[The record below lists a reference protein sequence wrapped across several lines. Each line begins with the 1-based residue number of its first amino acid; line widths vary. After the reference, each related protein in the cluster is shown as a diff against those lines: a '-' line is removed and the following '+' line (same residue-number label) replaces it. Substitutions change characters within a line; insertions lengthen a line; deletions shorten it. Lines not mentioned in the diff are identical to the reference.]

1 MSSDARKP
9 TAPAHPVGIK
19 DIARALGISTGTVDR
34 ALHAKPGVNA
44 MTRARVLSMAESLGY
59 RPNLAA
65 RYLKSRKQLRVS
77 VHLPREIAL
86 FWDSLRE
93 GIRQAAAPFA
103 PALHVDFRSYPS
115 LGEGDIPLFEEALH
129 EGTNG
134 LIIAPGNPAALKPY
148 IRKAARKDI
157 PVICVTTDAPDTP
170 RLTSVSAD
178 PFTVGAVAG
187 ELLARFQPG
196 GGKVAFFT
204 GWLSMQDHADK
215 LRGFESSLATAGGA
229 LALGPV
235 VEAHDDEREAHRRAL
250 AVLRAHPDLTSIYV
264 STVNSLPVLR
274 AAEQEG
280 RLPGLIVVTTDL
292 FPELV
297 DRIRAG
303 TIAATV
309 YQRPLSQGRMALQAL
324 YQFLLNGVCP
334 SARMHVVPHLVMRSN
349 LDLFLERLPVDL
361 EVSPSPNA
369 GDRIMSRRLDIT
381 NQGGRGAPP
390 RPRRPI
396 GPRQRV

>member
-1 MSSDARKP
+1 MSPARKP
-9 TAPAHPVGIK
+9 APPAHPVGIK

-34 ALHAKPGVNA
+34 ALHGKPGVNA
-44 MTRARVLSMAESLGY
+44 LTRARVLSTAQSLGY

-65 RYLKSRKQLRVS
+65 RYLKSRKQLRIS

-86 FWDSLRE
+86 FWDTLRE

-103 PALHVDFRSYPS
+103 PALHVDFRSYPR
-115 LGEGDIPLFEEALH
+115 LGEGDTALFEDALQD
-129 EGTNG
+129 GTNG

-157 PVICVTTDAPDTP
+157 PVVCVITDAPDTP
-170 RLTSVSAD
+170 RLASVSAD

-187 ELLARFQPG
+187 ELLARFQPS

-204 GWLSMQDHADK
+204 GWLSMQEHAEK

-229 LALGPV
+229 LRLGPI

-280 RLPGLIVVTTDL
+280 RLPGLTVVTTDL

-297 DRIRAG
+297 ERIRAG

-309 YQRPLSQGRMALQAL
+309 YQRPLSQGRLALQAL
-324 YQFLLNGVCP
+324 YQFLLNGVRP
-334 SARMHVVPHLVMRSN
+334 STRIHVVPHLVMRSN
-349 LDLFLERLPVDL
+349 LDLFLEILPVDPEAKRVPAAL
-361 EVSPSPNA
+361 DRSAAWGPDPSVQPA
-369 GDRIMSRRLDIT
+369 REPLPRR
-381 NQGGRGAPP
+381 RRRS
-390 RPRRPI
+390 RPRA
-396 GPRQRV
+396 